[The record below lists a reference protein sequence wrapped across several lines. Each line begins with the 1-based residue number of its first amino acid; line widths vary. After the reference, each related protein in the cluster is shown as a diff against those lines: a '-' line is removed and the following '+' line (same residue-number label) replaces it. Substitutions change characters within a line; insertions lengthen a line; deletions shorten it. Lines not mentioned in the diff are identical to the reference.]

1 MDCNTRETLLAFT
14 AACCVAL
21 ITGSIAVTMFFGLMS
36 PIV

>member
-1 MDCNTRETLLAFT
+1 MNNSTRENLLAFT

-21 ITGSIAVTMFFGLMS
+21 ATGGVAVTMFFGLMS